1 MNGKADKNS
10 ERLDLLKK
18 SAGGGALDSRRRAL
32 KVLVAGGALGS
43 ASLLPERWLKPVVEA
58 VVLPAHAVLSIPE
71 IATYTALAAVGIQ
84 VTQNDNANKD
94 SLAKMV
100 DSLIP
105 EASAAIGDP
114 RGNAG
119 YYVCAVV
126 DNPGGTAQVT
136 VAGMG
141 GSGGPGGGV
150 PDNQV
155 KVKRRGTLKLN
166 GDEGTITAADGDWA
180 TTCLS
185 GTPGELTRP
194 AKIVGYTPG
203 DTTLRVWIYG
213 DFWVE
218 IIADLSENG
227 CLAEPSLGTCVA

>member
-1 MNGKADKNS
+1 MTGKTDNYRKN
-10 ERLDLLKK
+10 LDSKTDASKGVL
-18 SAGGGALDSRRRAL
+18 GSRRRAL
-32 KVLVAGGALGS
+32 KALAAGGALGS
-43 ASLLPERWLKPVVEA
+43 ASLLPERWLKPVIEA
-58 VVLPAHAVLSIPE
+58 VVLPAHAALSIPE
-71 IATYTALAAVGIQ
+71 IATYTALGAVGIQ
-84 VTQNDNANKD
+84 VTQNDNGNID

-105 EASAAIGDP
+105 EANAAIGDP

-141 GSGGPGGGV
+141 GSGGGGV

-166 GDEGTITAADGDWA
+166 GDEGSITAAAGDWA
-180 TTCLS
+180 TTCLAGS
-185 GTPGELTRP
+185 TGELTRP

-203 DTTLRVWIYG
+203 DTMLKVWIYG

-218 IIADLSENG
+218 IIADLNENG
-227 CLAEPSLGTCVA
+227 CLAEPSLGTCGGGV